1 MRSFVRN
8 LRSGLAF
15 IPFVWRAQMAYSYS
29 VWINMIIETLG
40 LVLIYYFWRAVYIGQ
55 DTIQGYSEA
64 TTVSL
69 MVWARIF
76 AILLTN
82 SNGLEYVG
90 LSYFGRLVR
99 DGELATELL
108 RPVDL
113 QWVSFT
119 KSLGRLAFE
128 LLLRLPLIVIATAVF
143 GIALPTDAL
152 NWLQFLISAL
162 LGYAIIYLFDWT
174 LSCLAFVTTATW
186 GLNMI
191 RWGIAAF
198 LGGTLIPLNWLPPT
212 FAAVAL
218 HSPFGQALAV
228 PLSLLL
234 EDVANPPW
242 SLIVLEQIGWIVV
255 YAIVSRFVYRQAQKV
270 VTIAGG

>member
-1 MRSFVRN
+1 MSGFVRN

-15 IPFVWRAQMAYSYS
+15 IPFVWRAQLAYSYS
-29 VWINMIIETLG
+29 VWINLLVETLA
-40 LVLIYYFWRAVYIGQ
+40 LVLVYYFWQAVYIGQ
-55 DTIQGYSEA
+55 GTIQGYTAA

-76 AILLTN
+76 AVLLTN

-128 LLLRLPLIVIATAVF
+128 LLLRLPLIVIAVAIF
-143 GIALPTDAL
+143 GVALPSSPL
-152 NWLQFLISAL
+152 SWLQFVSSAL
-162 LGYAIIYLFDWT
+162 LGYTIIYLFDWT

-191 RWGIAAF
+191 RWGVAAF
-198 LGGTLIPLNWLPPT
+198 LGGTLIPLSWLPPA
-212 FAAVAL
+212 FAAVAR

-234 EDVANPPW
+234 DDVANAPW
-242 SLIVLEQIGWIVV
+242 SLVVLEQLGWIVV
-255 YAIVSRFVYRQAQKV
+255 YAIVSRLVYRQAQKV

>member
-1 MRSFVRN
+1 MTRFIRN
-8 LRSGLAF
+8 VRSGLAF
-15 IPFVWRAQMAYSYS
+15 IPLVWRVQLAYSYS
-29 VWINMIIETLG
+29 VWINLLIETLG
-40 LVLIYYFWRAVYIGQ
+40 LVLVYYFWRAVYVGHT
-55 DTIQGYSEA
+55 TIQGYPEA
-64 TTVSL
+64 TAVSL

-76 AILLTN
+76 AVLLTN

-128 LLLRLPLIVIATAVF
+128 LVLRIPLILIATMVF
-143 GIALPTDAL
+143 DVALPAHPL
-152 NWLQFLISAL
+152 SWLQFLSSAF

-186 GLNMI
+186 GLNVI

-198 LGGTLIPLNWLPPT
+198 LGGTLIPVSWLPPAL
-212 FAAVAL
+212 AAVAL

-234 EDVANPPW
+234 DGVANPPW
-242 SLIVLEQIGWIVV
+242 SWIVLEQLGWIAV
-255 YAIVSRFVYRQAQKV
+255 YTIVSRYVYGQAQKV